1 MIEIEANIKEYE
13 SLVKF
18 ANVKEEKNASKW
30 LGAIHFIKNSGI
42 FDSEVNRTVI
52 SGKFIS
58 KILVNLSRL
67 SIFPKYWN

>member
-30 LGAIHFIKNSGI
+30 LGAIHFI
-42 FDSEVNRTVI
+42 
-52 SGKFIS
+52 
-58 KILVNLSRL
+58 
-67 SIFPKYWN
+67 